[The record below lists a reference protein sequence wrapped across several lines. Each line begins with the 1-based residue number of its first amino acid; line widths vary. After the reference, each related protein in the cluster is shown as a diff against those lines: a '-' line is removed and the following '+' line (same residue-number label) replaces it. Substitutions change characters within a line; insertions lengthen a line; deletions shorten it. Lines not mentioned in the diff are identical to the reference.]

1 MDVITMHKPV
11 IAKLK
16 SILEQRP
23 ISLHVP
29 GHKNNTIGNLQQLD
43 VSMDMTEITGLD
55 DLHHPEGIMQE
66 TMENLSKHKDY
77 DAFLLVNGTTSGIM
91 SVIQGFAS
99 LSGSYIIARNAH
111 KSVFHGLELANGDAT
126 LLPMQLSKQTR
137 QYIGPDLA
145 RVDWYARQHKLAIL
159 TYPNYYGECF
169 DIASAIQQFKDHNIP
184 VLIDEAHGAHF
195 CLPSFPQSTM
205 TMGADY
211 VVQSYHKTLPALTMS
226 SVLYIHKNAPMQA
239 AVRKYLSYF
248 QTSSPSYLMMS
259 SLELAHE
266 FYETYDN
273 KEFRHKREQII
284 AALHTQG
291 FDVIESDDPLKLV
304 IQAPGYNGYE
314 IQQLFENEAIYVEL
328 ADELQAL
335 LILPLWHEND
345 SYPFDNLVARIRK
358 MQLQQKATYQQ
369 SINSVDSEQG
379 YYKAMSINK
388 TKLLNIEEA
397 TGYYLAQHIVPYPP
411 GIPIMFQG
419 EKVTENMIELMRYWS
434 TQKTRVEG
442 MKDNKI
448 EVKDE

>member
-1 MDVITMHKPV
+1 M
-11 IAKLK
+11 L
-16 SILEQRP
+16 
-23 ISLHVP
+23 
-29 GHKNNTIGNLQQLD
+29 
-43 VSMDMTEITGLD
+43 
-55 DLHHPEGIMQE
+55 
-66 TMENLSKHKDY
+66 
-77 DAFLLVNGTTSGIM
+77 
-91 SVIQGFAS
+91 
-99 LSGSYIIARNAH
+99 
-111 KSVFHGLELANGDAT
+111 
-126 LLPMQLSKQTR
+126 
-137 QYIGPDLA
+137 
-145 RVDWYARQHKLAIL
+145 
-159 TYPNYYGECF
+159 
-169 DIASAIQQFKDHNIP
+169 
-184 VLIDEAHGAHF
+184 
-195 CLPSFPQSTM
+195 
-205 TMGADY
+205 
-211 VVQSYHKTLPALTMS
+211 
-226 SVLYIHKNAPMQA
+226 
-239 AVRKYLSYF
+239 
-248 QTSSPSYLMMS
+248 
-259 SLELAHE
+259 
-266 FYETYDN
+266 
-273 KEFRHKREQII
+273 FRS
-284 AALHTQG
+284 
-291 FDVIESDDPLKLV
+291 VIESDDPLKLV